1 MKKLELSENLN
12 YHIFPQAQKLRHL
25 YRVYGWGFR
34 LVYWVMCN
42 CVRLRIRQTKTKQKR
57 INLLGLGSIYRVQHD
72 CKFFFVC
79 SFREEMRPKK
89 ENKRWNCAKN
99 QFFLC
104 GNDSNL
110 FFIRTWT
117 YARAQWITSQY
128 QLQFTC
134 EFVSRLSSIRLSSDK
149 SPSCVILGRNSSITR
164 YVLRRAA
171 FQCFGHVR

>member
-42 CVRLRIRQTKTKQKR
+42 YVRLRIRQTKTKQKR

-72 CKFFFVC
+72 CKNFFVC

-99 QFFLC
+99 QFFC
-104 GNDSNL
+104 VGTIQICSFSSYSNVNVC
-110 FFIRTWT
+110 
-117 YARAQWITSQY
+117 
-128 QLQFTC
+128 TC
-134 EFVSRLSSIRLSSDK
+134 TVYYEPISVTMYLRVCQSS
-149 SPSCVILGRNSSITR
+149 V
-164 YVLRRAA
+164 
-171 FQCFGHVR
+171 QH